1 MKHTSFLTA
10 TLLVCL
16 WLPSKSTFAQEP
28 VTEWTAK
35 APALNPQSTSEILV
49 RLEAAGCKGYCPIYK
64 LTFHVDGTLNYS
76 GYRNVEELGEKYA
89 KLSADEFSRLQNA
102 VRRANLWE
110 HPRQLPVTVADAPMH
125 TLTVS
130 ENGKRHQVKGA
141 GPLPE
146 HIQALDQLMQDIAEA
161 HGFMVKKG
169 VDPNDPANMKGEV
182 IVHFK
187 PEINA
192 GNFCMQFME
201 FKTRPVRRIAEE
213 NIWIVG
219 FYPSEITEAQFIEI
233 IKGMEGVLSITSSK
247 KSPERN

>member
-1 MKHTSFLTA
+1 MKHTFS
-10 TLLVCL
+10 LLVVLAGCAL
-16 WLPSKSTFAQEP
+16 LGSPKVMAQQPVSDWTSKTI
-28 VTEWTAK
+28 
-35 APALNPQSTSEILV
+35 ALNPQSSADILV
-49 RLEAAGCKGYCPIYK
+49 RLETSGCKGYCPIYK

-76 GYRNVEELGEKYA
+76 GYRNVEELGEKYV
-89 KLSADEFSRLQNA
+89 KLSADEFSKLQNA

-110 HPRQLPVTVADAPMH
+110 QPRQLPVTVADAPVH

-141 GPLPE
+141 GPMPE
-146 HIQALDQLMQDIAEA
+146 HIQALDQLMQDIAET

-169 VDPNDPANMKGEV
+169 VDPNDPANMKGEA

-213 NIWIVG
+213 NIWILG
-219 FYPSEITEAQFIEI
+219 FYPSELTETQFIEI
-233 IKGMEGVLSITSSK
+233 IKGMDGVLSVTTSK
-247 KSPERN
+247 KLPERK